1 MTIEEMFSHIAD
13 NMIKGLMVHS
23 QLVDYFGFLGFE
35 GYQKCH
41 LYHYFDEAKNFKNLG
56 NYYLKH
62 YNKLL
67 AEDCIDNPNIIPND
81 WIKYTRQQVSG
92 AVRKTALQAGI
103 EKWVKWEKDTK
114 KLYEQYY
121 NSMISIGEIAAAV
134 ELKKI
139 IEDVDYELAGA
150 EQELLELQAIDFSVI
165 DVMMYQDNMKKKYSK
180 KLKEIEL

>member
-1 MTIEEMFSHIAD
+1 MTIEEMFNHIGN

-41 LYHYFDEAKNFKNLG
+41 LYHYFDEAKNFKDLG

-62 YNKLL
+62 YNRLL
-67 AEDCIDNPNIIPND
+67 VEDRIDNPNIIPND
-81 WIKYTRQQVSG
+81 QIQYNRQQVTNQI
-92 AVRKTALQAGI
+92 RQTALQAGI
-103 EKWVKWEKDTK
+103 ETQVEQERGTK
-114 KLYEQYY
+114 KKYEQYY
-121 NSMISIGEIAAAV
+121 NAMISIGEIAAASA
-134 ELKKI
+134 LKKI

-150 EQELLELQAIDFSVI
+150 EQELLELTAISFNLN
-165 DVMMYQDNMKKKYSK
+165 DVMMYQNDMKKKYSK